1 MRGLINQIVNI
12 EVQLKDVLGEYA
24 LLKQELY
31 ETIER
36 LQDVTMERDNL
47 KLERDSLTE
56 QVHSLMIALLEKEE
70 VA

>member
-56 QVHSLMIALLEKEE
+56 QVHSMIALLEKEE

>member
-1 MRGLINQIVNI
+1 MHGLINQIVDI
-12 EVQLKDVLGEYA
+12 EVQLKDVLSEYA
-24 LLKQELY
+24 LLKQRLY

-56 QVHSLMIALLEKEE
+56 QVHSMIALLEKEE